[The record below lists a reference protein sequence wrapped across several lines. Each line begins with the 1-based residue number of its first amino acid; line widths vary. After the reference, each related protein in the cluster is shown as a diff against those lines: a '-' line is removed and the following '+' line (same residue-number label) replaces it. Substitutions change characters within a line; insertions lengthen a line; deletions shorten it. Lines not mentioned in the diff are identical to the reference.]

1 VAALVGEAIP
11 DKTSN
16 VLLVGCGNSDLGPS
30 MQVCVLHISVYIQC
44 EDFAKL
50 TLPMVMGPSMQ
61 AKGGYTSL
69 LNTDYSLTVIKA
81 MKERFP
87 ECRWA
92 EADMLKLGTT
102 FPHESFDFILDKVRA
117 LHISVYIQSL
127 YISTQVLEYM
137 FSVKISLHT
146 VTDMK
151 K

>member
-1 VAALVGEAIP
+1 
-11 DKTSN
+11 
-16 VLLVGCGNSDLGPS
+16 
-30 MQVCVLHISVYIQC
+30 
-44 EDFAKL
+44 
-50 TLPMVMGPSMQ
+50 MQ

-117 LHISVYIQSL
+117 FSLYFSLHSVYISVYI
-127 YISTQVLEYM
+127 
-137 FSVKISLHT
+137 SVYVQYEGFAILT
-146 VTDMK
+146 
-151 K
+151 